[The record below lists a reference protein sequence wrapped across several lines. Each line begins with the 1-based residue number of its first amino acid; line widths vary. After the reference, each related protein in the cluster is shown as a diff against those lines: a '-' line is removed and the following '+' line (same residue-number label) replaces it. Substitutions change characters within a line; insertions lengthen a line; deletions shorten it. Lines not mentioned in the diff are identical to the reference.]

1 MSCIRHLLLTIALI
15 TLAACSTGCITNDKT
30 EDSQSL
36 LEGHKINERLVEIAG
51 QEPDVGTFITNNLD
65 YYPEITV
72 LDPDNITQLSKKYP
86 VIYDNLPNKTLYKI
100 DYRGDNGVLVIID
113 LENEEVLRYF
123 RTAGVSLE

>member
-1 MSCIRHLLLTIALI
+1 MRHLLLIIALI
-15 TLAACSTGCITNDKT
+15 TVAVCSSGCITNDKS
-30 EDSQSL
+30 EGSQSL
-36 LEGHKINERLVEIAG
+36 SEEREINKGLVKIAG
-51 QEPDVGTFITNNLD
+51 QEPDVGTFITNNPD

-72 LDPDNITQLSKKYP
+72 LNPDNITQLSKKYP